1 MMNNIVKK
9 SGRIFL
15 IVLLVSV
22 YFLDPMVVEAAD
34 NTLAGLRSELAS
46 LKKQKTDTNNSV
58 NNTQSQ
64 INANNQEIANS
75 YASIEQAKVD
85 IEIALNEIEATNIEI
100 EELSATAAELMVLFE
115 QITDNENYLEYATGA
130 SSMTELIMR
139 TDAVNQL
146 LDYNNNTITS
156 LEELILTNEQKQL
169 DLISRQEQL
178 NTDIVSYQSKI
189 NNLEVDLASFTEIS
203 EDIDDQIKNQE
214 ALIEYYDD
222 IGCEENED
230 LDACLARV
238 GNNINNSGFKK
249 PTNYGVVTSLFGY
262 RWLWGSYSF
271 HNAVDIGGNREGTAV
286 YSTTNGTVAAVTYR
300 SSCGGTKVYI
310 HSYVNGEPYTMSY
323 LHLLAA
329 HVSVGDHVTTQ
340 TQIGTVG
347 GGTQTWWDNCSTGA
361 HLHYGVATGF
371 YLGGGAHGYSSYSTY
386 VANAINPPGYPG
398 LYGTYKS
405 R

>member
-1 MMNNIVKK
+1 MMKNIINIVT
-9 SGRIFL
+9 RVTLVLL
-15 IVLLVSV
+15 IVVTYVLE
-22 YFLDPMVVEAAD
+22 PMVVYASD
-34 NTLAGLRSELAS
+34 NTLAGLRDELAD
-46 LKKQKTDTNNSV
+46 LKAQRNETNANV
-58 NNTQSQ
+58 DNTQSQ
-64 INANNQEIANS
+64 INSNNQEISNAYS
-75 YASIEQAKVD
+75 SIEQAKID
-85 IEIALNEIEATNIEI
+85 IELALKEIDDTNIKI
-100 EELSATAAELMVLFE
+100 EETAAHVSELMVLFE
-115 QITDNENYLEYATGA
+115 QISNNDSYLEYATGA
-130 SSMTELIMR
+130 ANMTDLIMR

-146 LDYNNNTITS
+146 LDYNKTQIDE
-156 LEELILTNEQKQL
+156 LERLINSNEQKQL
-169 DLISRQEQL
+169 DLINQQDQL
-178 NTDIVSYQSKI
+178 EKNIVDYENKI
-189 NNLEVDLASFTEIS
+189 DSLEVDLAGFVEIS

-230 LDACLARV
+230 LDACLSRV

-271 HNAVDIGGNREGTAV
+271 HNAVDIGGNREGTPV

-323 LHLLAA
+323 LHLLVAS
-329 HVSVGDHVTTQ
+329 VSVGDHVTTQ

-386 VANAINPPGYPG
+386 VASAIEPPGYPG
-398 LYGTYKS
+398 LYGTYNS